1 MSDFVVLFCLEH
13 EKELEA
19 LQAAFEQAICHLSK
33 RMYWSSNNYNL
44 AVNCQSNRWK
54 LVSSA
59 FWDVTCLVN
68 SAFEL
73 SNNNCSH

>member
-33 RMYWSSNNYNL
+33 RMY
-44 AVNCQSNRWK
+44 
-54 LVSSA
+54 
-59 FWDVTCLVN
+59 
-68 SAFEL
+68 
-73 SNNNCSH
+73 